1 MNNNFII
8 VSLLVIL
15 TVCITLSS
23 NIGLNVEGQK
33 ENFNNITTN
42 KSDISNVENFETYEN
57 SKYGIKID
65 YPSNWLKTEPGST
78 IGIEPYKQINV
89 VTFSSPPNNDPV
101 LMVIV
106 ANKTEG
112 TLVDFAS
119 VGINQHRMIYPDFN
133 LLKLGN
139 VNLGDNPGY
148 SFIFSASDANGKFNA
163 AQIWTIKDNK
173 LYLLVITVSEHLN
186 SLTWP
191 TIQKM
196 VDSFEIVN

>member
-8 VSLLVIL
+8 VSLVVIL

-78 IGIEPYKQINV
+78 MGIEPYKQINI

-133 LLKLGN
+133 LLK
-139 VNLGDNPGY
+139 
-148 SFIFSASDANGKFNA
+148 S
-163 AQIWTIKDNK
+163 
-173 LYLLVITVSEHLN
+173 
-186 SLTWP
+186 
-191 TIQKM
+191 
-196 VDSFEIVN
+196 